1 MYLNQ
6 SDPDLFAGSG
16 SNQIWIQ
23 PCTVVALKVVA
34 NMIQNTE
41 LLCNGPYKKAPDQGK
56 SDFSVSTSQ
65 NALGTSVLPDYLH
78 NCSSKEKIIDT

>member
-41 LLCNGPYKKAPDQGK
+41 LLCNSKKAPDQGK

-65 NALGTSVLPDYLH
+65 NSLGTSVLPDYLH
-78 NCSSKEKIIDT
+78 NCSSNEKIIDT